1 MTLENGELL
10 VYNVTAE
17 DLNVTF
23 QCLTKLANEVYA
35 SPLTRYN
42 YINDIYQTFIKNAKM
57 RDFGGFL
64 NNVFETLFLKNGAV
78 ERKRL

>member
-1 MTLENGELL
+1 MACNLISFVIFLSLDRYVTLESGELL

-23 QCLTKLANEVYA
+23 QCLTQLANEVYA

-42 YINDIYQTFIKNAKM
+42 YINDIYQTF
-57 RDFGGFL
+57 
-64 NNVFETLFLKNGAV
+64 
-78 ERKRL
+78 